1 LIGVP
6 DTALLWIHVTP
17 HKQGDRQRLAAG
29 LLKIVADDPAV
40 CVRGDRLTGA
50 TVIGG
55 SSDRHLEIII
65 DRLKREFD
73 VAASVGRPEVAY
85 RETVTKPSD
94 GEVKYYAYVGGRR
107 QYAHVKIHLYPGE
120 RGSGC
125 LFEDAV
131 SGAVPNEFVKAVD
144 EGIRVAVA
152 AGAIAGCPMTDTRI
166 VLYDGSYH
174 DVDSSD
180 LAFKIAGI
188 LAFQYAAREAE
199 PVLLE
204 PVMRVEVVV
213 PTERMEDV
221 TASLVRRRGEIQSHT
236 IFGGMRVI
244 TARVPLTEMFG
255 YSTDLRE
262 RTQGRGSFTMHLDRY
277 EPLRPAERDDGSR
290 DSFVRVP
297 RTPRPPL
304 RGSRIAMPEPDRDDR
319 PTDQEM
325 PPNPRQ

>member
-1 LIGVP
+1 MSGVP

-17 HKQGDRQRLAAG
+17 HKQGDRQRLAAS

-40 CVRGDRLTGA
+40 CVRADRLTGA

-55 SSDRHLEIII
+55 SSDLHLEVIL

-73 VAASVGRPEVAY
+73 VTASVGRLEVAY

-94 GEVKYYAYVGGRR
+94 GEVKYCGYVAGRR
-107 QYAHVKIHLYPGE
+107 HYAHVKIHLYPGE

-125 LFEDAV
+125 LFDIV
-131 SGAVPNEFVKAVD
+131 SGAVPKEFVNAVD

-152 AGAIAGCPMTDTRI
+152 GGAIAGCPMTDTRI

-213 PTERMEDV
+213 PTERTEDV
-221 TASLVRRRGEIQSHT
+221 TTSLVRRRGEIQAQT
-236 IFGGMRVI
+236 IFEGMRVI

-304 RGSRIAMPEPDRDDR
+304 RSSRIAVPEPDRDDR

-325 PPNPRQ
+325 PSNPRQ